1 MNKEVQLFKDYLCM
15 SMHDAFPA
23 YCFINVWVWQECLVF
38 PYPKTAAESPC
49 LGSHSNHLLHQVT
62 GRRDRAKPLP
72 FKVET
77 SGPWG
82 FAGANDDNPR
92 ISAKFVAPCY
102 YMNK

>member
-1 MNKEVQLFKDYLCM
+1 MDRFSRLLTKKN
-15 SMHDAFPA
+15 
-23 YCFINVWVWQECLVF
+23 
-38 PYPKTAAESPC
+38 
-49 LGSHSNHLLHQVT
+49 HSQVT

-72 FKVET
+72 FKLES

-82 FAGANDDNPR
+82 FAGANDGNPR